1 MDEEK
6 VRLMITKMN
15 KMLGLHEDKDATYI
29 RLLGLCLKHLEN
41 KPTQFPNDMEL
52 ERKAL
57 INVLNTLTGVNK

>member
-6 VRLMITKMN
+6 VRLMIANMN
-15 KMLGLHEDKDATYI
+15 KMLGLHEDKNATYI

-41 KPTQFPNDMEL
+41 KPTQFPRDMQT
-52 ERKAL
+52 ERTAL